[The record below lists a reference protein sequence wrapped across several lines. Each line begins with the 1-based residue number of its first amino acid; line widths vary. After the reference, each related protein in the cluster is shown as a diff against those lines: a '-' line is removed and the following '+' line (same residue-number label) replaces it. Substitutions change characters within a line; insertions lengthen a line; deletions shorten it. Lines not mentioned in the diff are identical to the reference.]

1 MGALQTPAAGTHR
14 VPHPPNGLTTGS
26 TLGTSKG
33 TTVPRNDA
41 TCSEIPLKDPRVWIL
56 YSRKAFLKYI

>member
-1 MGALQTPAAGTHR
+1 MGPLKTPAAGTQS
-14 VPHPPNGLTTGS
+14 PPPSDGLTAGS
-26 TLGTSKG
+26 TLDTSKG

-41 TCSEIPLKDPRVWIL
+41 TCSEFPLKDPGVWIL